1 MTAVIAT
8 DAKCCSDGPKTA
20 ESERGVHIGGGSG
33 GDGSGGGGGSG
44 GDGSGDGDSDGD
56 VVFSFL
62 SIRPVLTPLVVA
74 RRERRRWSERRRFP
88 EDGTRIES

>member
-8 DAKCCSDGPKTA
+8 DAKCCSDGPNTA
-20 ESERGVHIGGGSG
+20 ESETGVHIGGG
-33 GDGSGGGGGSG
+33 
-44 GDGSGDGDSDGD
+44 GDGDGEGG
-56 VVFSFL
+56 FSFL